1 MREHFIA
8 KGRVNASPSNDTVKD
23 LLSSEVALIDCHEYD
38 KFRKK
43 LLSFGLDE
51 DDLARMGLVAIEEK
65 QSDIQTLVQEHEI
78 LF

>member
-1 MREHFIA
+1 MREHFIS
-8 KGRVNASPSNDTVKD
+8 KGRVSANPSGDTVKD
-23 LLSSEVALIDCHEYD
+23 LLSAEVALIDCHEYD

-43 LLSFGLDE
+43 LLSFGLSE

-78 LF
+78 RF